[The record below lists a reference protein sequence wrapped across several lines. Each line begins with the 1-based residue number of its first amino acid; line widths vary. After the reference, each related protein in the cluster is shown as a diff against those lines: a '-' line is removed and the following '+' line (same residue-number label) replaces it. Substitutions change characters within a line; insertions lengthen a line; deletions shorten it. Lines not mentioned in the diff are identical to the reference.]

1 MANVTGS
8 ILKNTLL
15 LNIEHYIALKYNF
28 YYLKIDNIYIYFF
41 LLFFKNKK
49 NIRQWITD
57 GTILILRYFKKM

>member
-41 LLFFKNKK
+41 FFYFLKIKK
-49 NIRQWITD
+49 IFDNGSQ
-57 GTILILRYFKKM
+57 MEQSSS